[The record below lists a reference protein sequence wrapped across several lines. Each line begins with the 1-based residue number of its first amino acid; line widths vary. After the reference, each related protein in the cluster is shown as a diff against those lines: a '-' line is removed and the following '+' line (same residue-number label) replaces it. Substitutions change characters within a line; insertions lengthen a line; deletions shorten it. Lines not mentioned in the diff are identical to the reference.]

1 MKFVRFISAGKESY
15 GVLEGDSIRVVQG
28 DIFTQYEVTKERRKV
43 SEVSLTYPCVPPK
56 IVAVGLNYRS
66 HLGDR
71 PVPTEPVLFLKA
83 TTALLAPEGTIV
95 MPKGTGR
102 VDSEGE
108 LVVVMKSRTKGVSEA
123 DALQDVLGYTCGND
137 VSARVYQ
144 RNDGQWMRAKSIDTF
159 APLGPC
165 IATDVNPGT
174 INLTTRI
181 NGKVVQHQNTGD
193 LIFSVPFLISF
204 ISRFIT
210 LLPGDVIYTGTP
222 GTTEAMKSGDVVE
235 VDLEGIG
242 VLRNFV
248 KEE

>member
-1 MKFVRFISAGKESY
+1 MKFVRFVKGGTESY
-15 GVLEGDSIRVVQG
+15 GLLEGETIQVIRG
-28 DIFTQYEVTKERRKV
+28 DIFAQYEVTKEQLQL
-43 SEVSLTYPCVPPK
+43 SEVSLTYPCVPSK

-83 TTALLAPEGTIV
+83 TSALLPPEGTIL
-95 MPKGTGR
+95 MPKEAGR

-108 LVVVMKSRTKGVSEA
+108 LVVVMKNKTKGVSEA
-123 DALQDVLGYTCGND
+123 DALSQVLGYTCGND

-165 IATDVNPGT
+165 IVEGLNPATID
-174 INLTTRI
+174 LTTRI

-193 LIFSVPFLISF
+193 LIFNVPFLISY

-210 LLPGDVIYTGTP
+210 LFPGDVIYTGTP
-222 GTTEAMKSGDVVE
+222 GTTEAMQEGDVVE
-235 VDLEGIG
+235 VELAGIG
-242 VLRNFV
+242 ILRNFV
-248 KEE
+248 KIV